1 MSFKRR
7 SSPRSAT
14 TRGLHLS
21 NPHYK
26 LPHSYFIPSAVVML
40 CLVTIPAQIPTTYPG
55 CQKQR
60 HHEAAIRKMLLIDN
74 LRAGRVWWYSLA
86 VEWCGTMYMWY
97 QPAGDTCFRTD
108 VAAGCSG
115 TLTAGYAVGVRW
127 SGGPLDKI
135 QMLSGVG
142 VAGAHVVSA
151 GRCCYTA
158 EE

>member
-1 MSFKRR
+1 MPCLLEVD
-7 SSPRSAT
+7 SPD
-14 TRGLHLS
+14 
-21 NPHYK
+21 
-26 LPHSYFIPSAVVML
+26 
-40 CLVTIPAQIPTTYPG
+40 TIISCG
-55 CQKQR
+55 
-60 HHEAAIRKMLLIDN
+60 
-74 LRAGRVWWYSLA
+74 GR
-86 VEWCGTMYMWY
+86 
-97 QPAGDTCFRTD
+97 AGDTCFRTD

>member
-55 CQKQR
+55 CQKAEPGFCLPVKAETPRSSNQ
-60 HHEAAIRKMLLIDN
+60 EDAA
-74 LRAGRVWWYSLA
+74 Y
-86 VEWCGTMYMWY
+86 
-97 QPAGDTCFRTD
+97 
-108 VAAGCSG
+108 
-115 TLTAGYAVGVRW
+115 
-127 SGGPLDKI
+127 
-135 QMLSGVG
+135 
-142 VAGAHVVSA
+142 
-151 GRCCYTA
+151 
-158 EE
+158 